1 MNQSNQT
8 RQILAHL
15 SAQVG
20 SLPGEK
26 VPDRNP
32 SKGPS
37 MLVLFAGNPI
47 GLNETL
53 HDLAVLKKAGWCFD
67 LAFSANAEALMNT
80 DMIMSQLNPRQFI
93 ERDMNQLKRYTM
105 GHLNCVIA
113 PMITHNTARK
123 LVMGIQDGLIPNLL
137 WQALWD
143 GIPVYM
149 DMESL
154 RTYHGRPTLNPHLN
168 RFMEETI
175 SQLLKL
181 GVKNMVRPTELM
193 TEGLRENYTNKS
205 DVMVGGGNAD
215 RDIKKVI
222 TEKDILA
229 LSLHESVLNIPQGS
243 IVTPLARDTAVARG
257 IKFHWK

>member
-15 SAQVG
+15 SAQIG

-26 VPDRNP
+26 VQGIN
-32 SKGPS
+32 SLKGPS

-47 GLNETL
+47 GLDETL
-53 HDLAVLKKAGWCFD
+53 QDLTVLKNEGWCFD
-67 LAFSANAEALMNT
+67 LAFSANAEALMNA
-80 DMIMSQLNPRQFI
+80 DRIVGQLKPRQI
-93 ERDMNQLKRYTM
+93 IGRDMNQLKMYNM
-105 GHLNCVIA
+105 GHLKCVIA

-143 GIPVYM
+143 SIPVYM

-154 RTYHGRPTLNPHLN
+154 RTYHGRPTLNTHLN

-175 SQLLKL
+175 TQLLKL

-193 TEGLRENYTNKS
+193 TEGLRGNNNRPDT
-205 DVMVGGGNAD
+205 MVNGGNAGVVV
-215 RDIKKVI
+215 KKII
-222 TEKDILA
+222 TEKDIL
-229 LSLHESVLNIPQGS
+229 SLPVNETVLNIPQGS
-243 IVTPLARDTAVARG
+243 IVTPLAKDTAVARG
-257 IKFHWK
+257 IQFHWK

>member
-20 SLPGEK
+20 SLPGDK
-26 VPDRNP
+26 AQGIN
-32 SKGPS
+32 SLKGPS

-47 GLNETL
+47 GLDETL
-53 HDLAVLKKAGWCFD
+53 QDLTVLKNEGWCFD
-67 LAFSANAEALMNT
+67 LAFSANAEALMNA
-80 DMIMSQLNPRQFI
+80 DRIVGQLKPRQI
-93 ERDMNQLKRYTM
+93 IGRDMNQLKMYKM
-105 GHLNCVIA
+105 GHLECVIA

-143 GIPVYM
+143 SIPVYM

-154 RTYHGRPTLNPHLN
+154 RTYHGRPTLNTHLTQ
-168 RFMEETI
+168 FMEETI
-175 SQLLKL
+175 TQLLKL

-193 TEGLRENYTNKS
+193 TEGLRGNNKNS
-205 DVMVGGGNAD
+205 PDNM
-215 RDIKKVI
+215 KKII
-222 TEKDILA
+222 TEKDIL
-229 LSLHESVLNIPQGS
+229 SLPVHETVLNILQGS
-243 IVTPLARDTAVARG
+243 IVTPLAKDTAVARG
-257 IKFHWK
+257 IQFHWK